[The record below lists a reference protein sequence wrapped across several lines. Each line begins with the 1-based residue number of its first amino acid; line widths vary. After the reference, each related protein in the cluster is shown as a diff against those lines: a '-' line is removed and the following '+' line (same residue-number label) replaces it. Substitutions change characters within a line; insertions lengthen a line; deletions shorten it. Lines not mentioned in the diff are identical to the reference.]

1 MTARRHIGRT
11 LRALPVLVVLA
22 APATADAAA
31 KKPTARAAALD
42 ACPAAATS
50 PGGDNLG
57 AVERTTLCL
66 VNRER
71 ARRGIKRLDADGRLA
86 RSAGRYSSAMV
97 RETFFSHVSP
107 GGGTMLERIKRA
119 GYLDGARGY
128 TVGENLAWGSGR
140 LATPIE
146 TVNAWMNSPGH
157 RANILNRR
165 FDEIGIGVAPGAP
178 VDGVGNAATYTT
190 HFGARG

>member
-1 MTARRHIGRT
+1 MTVRRHIGRAV
-11 LRALPVLVVLA
+11 RALPVLVALA

-31 KKPTARAAALD
+31 KKRTARAAALD
-42 ACPAAATS
+42 ACPAAATQPS
-50 PGGDNLG
+50 GDNLEI
-57 AVERTTLCL
+57 VERTTLCL

-71 ARRGIKRLDADGRLA
+71 ARRGIKRLDGDGRLA

-107 GGGTMLERIKRA
+107 GGGTMLDRIKRA

-157 RANILNRR
+157 KANILNRR

-178 VDGVGNAATYTT
+178 VGGVGNAATYTQ
-190 HFGARG
+190 HFGARS

>member
-1 MTARRHIGRT
+1 MTVRRHIGRAV
-11 LRALPVLVVLA
+11 RALPVLFVLA
-22 APATADAAA
+22 GPASADAAA
-31 KKPTARAAALD
+31 KERTARAAALD
-42 ACPAAATS
+42 ACPAAATQPS
-50 PGGDNLG
+50 GDNLQI
-57 AVERTTLCL
+57 VERTTLCL

-107 GGGTMLERIKRA
+107 GGGTMLERIRRA

-157 RANILNRR
+157 KANILNRR

-178 VDGVGNAATYTT
+178 VSGVGNAATYTQ
-190 HFGARG
+190 HFGARS